1 MSLHSKRADLI
12 MPKQHQSIRSY
23 LKQQDIETVTQ
34 GNPLPDNY
42 YQVNK
47 QLEQQIALDRAE
59 LIQYANQ
66 LALKNSKLERA
77 NKELESFAHTV
88 SHDLKEPLRSVGMF
102 SELLQMEYENSLDE
116 QAQEYLS
123 HIVGSVKRMDVLIRD
138 LLSYAQ
144 AGKNGQTW
152 VKTDLQQL
160 AKTVINDLQ
169 ASITMAK
176 ATLEINA
183 LPTLVVNPTEISQLL
198 SNLISNSL
206 KFRSQ
211 AEPVIAISSELRHNQ
226 WTITV
231 KDNGIGI
238 KPEYQARIFEIF
250 KRLHPQS
257 QYSGSGIGLAICQK
271 IVERHGGEIG
281 VISKPGKGSSF
292 YFTLPNYSFA

>member
-34 GNPLPDNY
+34 GNTLPDNY

-138 LLSYAQ
+138 LLYYAQ
-144 AGKNGQTW
+144 AGKNEQTW

-176 ATLEINA
+176 ATLEINS
-183 LPTLVVNPTEISQLL
+183 LPTVIVNPTEISQLL

-211 AEPVIAISSELRHNQ
+211 EKPVIAISSELRHNQ

-238 KPEYQARIFEIF
+238 KSEYQARIFEIF

-281 VISKPGKGSSF
+281 VTSKLGEGASF